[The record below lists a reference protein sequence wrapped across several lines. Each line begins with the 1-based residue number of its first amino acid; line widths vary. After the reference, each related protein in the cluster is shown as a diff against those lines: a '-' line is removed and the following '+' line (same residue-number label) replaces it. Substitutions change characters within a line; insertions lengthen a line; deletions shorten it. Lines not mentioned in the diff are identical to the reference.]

1 MSIKNNSVNN
11 KADLIEI
18 CAEYCRENQ
27 MQPATVAG
35 YFRILRIFIRDTGV
49 TTVSGITPECIVAWR
64 DSVISRCTATTF
76 NTYRRHVRA
85 ILNHCVRKKYL
96 AENPILLIRQCRN
109 AIVRRKAC
117 SREDVERLCQHLQA
131 DLGDPVSIFLLRGV
145 ATLYYTGI
153 RLSQLAG
160 LEWNDIDFDAN
171 TILLREKYSKT
182 GVEWSIPLH
191 EDLHGIL
198 LQMQDEARR
207 VFPGFRKTDQVFLLQ
222 RYSDRYQGDRMK
234 SDQFAR
240 ILKKTSMRAGVTV
253 SSHRIR
259 HLFATMLAN
268 QESEKAGSGDTPLTL
283 VALKEILGH
292 RNIATT
298 VSYIEPRLASQRRVL
313 GGIKSLTGVNDPV
326 SSRWSGTSG

>member
-1 MSIKNNSVNN
+1 MWVSQTSISMKKSMSIKNNSVNN

-49 TTVSGITPECIVAWR
+49 DTVSGITPESIVSWR
-64 DSVISRCTATTF
+64 DSVMSRCTATTF
-76 NTYRRHVRA
+76 NTYHRHVRA

-96 AENPILLIRQCRN
+96 AENPILLIRQCRRV
-109 AIVRRKAC
+109 IVRRKAC
-117 SREDVERLCQHLQA
+117 PREDVERLCRHLQA

-191 EDLHGIL
+191 EDLHEVL
-198 LQMQDEARR
+198 LLMQEEACRM
-207 VFPGFRKTDQVFLLQ
+207 FPDFRKTDQVFLLQ
-222 RYSDRYQGDRMK
+222 CYSDRYQGNQQGPRK
-234 SDQFAR
+234 RFHSAR
-240 ILKKTSMRAGVTV
+240 S
-253 SSHRIR
+253 RIR
-259 HLFATMLAN
+259 APAARPRSSSATWSSVSFGGGPN
-268 QESEKAGSGDTPLTL
+268 RPLRTGL
-283 VALKEILGH
+283 IYLENNVPED
-292 RNIATT
+292 R
-298 VSYIEPRLASQRRVL
+298 
-313 GGIKSLTGVNDPV
+313 SLTYNRLVVTGIA
-326 SSRWSGTSG
+326 ST